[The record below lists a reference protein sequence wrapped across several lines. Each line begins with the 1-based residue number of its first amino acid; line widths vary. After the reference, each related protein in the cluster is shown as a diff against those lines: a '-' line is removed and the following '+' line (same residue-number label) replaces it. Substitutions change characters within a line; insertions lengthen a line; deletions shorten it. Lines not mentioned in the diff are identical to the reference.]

1 MESTKSFID
10 QRRNLI
16 EIIFKYL
23 GNYEK
28 SSLRTLIQ
36 DRKLLSIL
44 LKNKGKQDFHQDPSN
59 LVELL
64 TLSEEFQTDYW
75 LDNQ

>member
-28 SSLRTLIQ
+28 NSLRTLIQ
-36 DRKLLSIL
+36 NRKLLSIL
-44 LKNKGKQDFHQDPSN
+44 LKNKGK
-59 LVELL
+59 
-64 TLSEEFQTDYW
+64 
-75 LDNQ
+75 